1 MTARHIRWAALAVAL
16 SASACV
22 QSNPPADT
30 GGGLTLTTA
39 SGRPVRLSY
48 TKDLAPVFAADCVRC
63 HGATSPAGGY
73 SMVDYASVMKD
84 VRPGDP
90 SSPLVVET
98 QPLGH
103 MFQYFSGDPIVKS
116 SLVYTWV
123 VQFDASNNTRD
134 GD

>member
-1 MTARHIRWAALAVAL
+1 MTARYIRLAALALAFP
-16 SASACV
+16 AGACV
-22 QSNPPADT
+22 EPNPPADT
-30 GGGLTLTTA
+30 GGGLTLTTS

-48 TKDLAPVFAADCVRC
+48 TRDVAPVFAADCVRC
-63 HGATSPAGGY
+63 HNASSPAGGY
-73 SMVDYASVMKD
+73 SMVDYTSVMKD

-103 MFQYFSGDPIVKS
+103 MFQYFSGDRLVKS
-116 SLVYTWV
+116 SLVYTWI
-123 VQFDASNNTRD
+123 VQFDAAENTRD

>member
-1 MTARHIRWAALAVAL
+1 MPARQTAWPALVLAL
-16 SASACV
+16 SAASCV
-22 QSNPPADT
+22 QSNAPADT
-30 GGGLTLTTA
+30 GAGLRLTTT

-48 TKDLAPVFAADCVRC
+48 TTDVAPVFAADCVRC
-63 HGATSPAGGY
+63 HGASSPAGGY

-103 MFQYFSGDPIVKS
+103 MFQYFSGDRLVKS
-116 SLVYTWV
+116 SLVYTWI
-123 VQFDASNNTRD
+123 VQFDAPNNSRD

>member
-1 MTARHIRWAALAVAL
+1 MAVRNVRWAALAVAL
-16 SASACV
+16 SAGACV
-22 QSNPPADT
+22 QSNAPADT
-30 GGGLTLTTA
+30 GGGLTLTTS

-63 HGATSPAGGY
+63 HNGASPAGGY

-103 MFQYFSGDPIVKS
+103 MFQYFSGDRLVKS
-116 SLVYTWV
+116 SLVYTWI
-123 VQFDASNNTRD
+123 VQFDAGNNTRN

>member
-1 MTARHIRWAALAVAL
+1 MTARHIRCSALVLVL
-16 SASACV
+16 SAVACV
-22 QSNPPADT
+22 QSNPPTDT
-30 GGGLTLTTA
+30 GAGLTLTTS

-48 TKDLAPVFAADCVRC
+48 TSDLAPVFAADCVRC
-63 HGATSPAGGY
+63 HNASSPAGGY
-73 SMVDYASVMKD
+73 SMVDYTSVMKD

-103 MFQYFSGDPIVKS
+103 MFQYFSGDRLVKS
-116 SLVYTWV
+116 SLVYTWI
-123 VQFDASNNTRD
+123 VQFDAAENTRD